1 LAYSILETN
10 IGAEAVLTPST
21 EIALA
26 TNDDWFD
33 HDPITFLHLRHVTS
47 NFQNFPGDFMPN
59 RHREGGCRVLAFEDV
74 QITSADR
81 GGLDLHEDAVTV
93 ETRQFSLS
101 MLDLPGGGDEGHWI
115 GTFHFSVLSP

>member
-1 LAYSILETN
+1 
-10 IGAEAVLTPST
+10 
-21 EIALA
+21 
-26 TNDDWFD
+26 
-33 HDPITFLHLRHVTS
+33 
-47 NFQNFPGDFMPN
+47 
-59 RHREGGCRVLAFEDV
+59 VLAFEDV

-101 MLDLPGGGDEGHWI
+101 MLELLGGGDEGHWI